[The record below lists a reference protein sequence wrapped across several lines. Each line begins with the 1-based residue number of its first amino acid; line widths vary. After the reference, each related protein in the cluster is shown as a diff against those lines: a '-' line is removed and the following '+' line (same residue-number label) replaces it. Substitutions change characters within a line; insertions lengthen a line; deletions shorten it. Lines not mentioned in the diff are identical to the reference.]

1 MILFVFFLI
10 VLSFIG
16 IKINKRNY
24 YTNYIEKTEC
34 NSIKGFFIIIVFLR
48 HITSYLKKNGYESQ
62 GILDNIYFVLDSF
75 IGQLLVVMFLFYS
88 GYGIMES
95 FKKKGE
101 KYFESYPK
109 KRILVTFLNFDIAVC
124 FFGLV
129 DLLLD
134 IPISISDFVFSLFA
148 WSSVGN
154 SNWYIFVILCCYII
168 TYASYYI
175 SSKRFHIKNILF
187 AIILLMIVL
196 SIFKEE
202 HWYNTILCFPVGMY
216 YSMYKNKIEEFTRK
230 YYFIVVSLLFI
241 FFSITFIY
249 NYYEVAQLW
258 GISYNLESIIFA
270 LLVVSITMKI
280 KIDNVALVWLGENLF
295 SLYIYQRL
303 PMIFINSVVGADWI
317 CEHAYFYVIICLVIT
332 LAISYLYRNWRIS
345 L

>member
-1 MILFVFFLI
+1 
-10 VLSFIG
+10 
-16 IKINKRNY
+16 
-24 YTNYIEKTEC
+24 
-34 NSIKGFFIIIVFLR
+34 
-48 HITSYLKKNGYESQ
+48 
-62 GILDNIYFVLDSF
+62 
-75 IGQLLVVMFLFYS
+75 
-88 GYGIMES
+88 
-95 FKKKGE
+95 
-101 KYFESYPK
+101 
-109 KRILVTFLNFDIAVC
+109 
-124 FFGLV
+124 
-129 DLLLD
+129 
-134 IPISISDFVFSLFA
+134 
-148 WSSVGN
+148 
-154 SNWYIFVILCCYII
+154 
-168 TYASYYI
+168 
-175 SSKRFHIKNILF
+175 
-187 AIILLMIVL
+187 MIVL

-280 KIDNVALVWLGENLF
+280 KIGNVALVWLGENLF

-303 PMIFINSVVGADWI
+303 PMMFINSVVGADWI
-317 CEHAYFYVIICLVIT
+317 CEHAYYYVIICLVIT